1 MFGGDGGAGK
11 EARRARHEEL
21 QRQQRIAQASGE
33 TRQKF
38 RDVFS
43 DDYYAKELAK
53 YQDAYTPDID
63 RQHAKAYQQMQ
74 AALMRA
80 GLFDSSVAAVKGGEA
95 AEAKENAKN
104 EVTQRGLAAMNN
116 RRQDIAAAENTVIGQ
131 LINTADQGAAFENAA
146 QAIRTNSAQT
156 PTPMLGQIFTDLSAG
171 LATQADLERNNQN
184 RYTVMGRLPGWGNP
198 NRYTRNVG
206 G

>member
-1 MFGGDGGAGK
+1 MFGDGGAGR
-11 EARRARHEEL
+11 EARRARNEEL
-21 QRQQRIAQASGE
+21 ARQGRIARASDT

-43 DDYYAKELAK
+43 DDYYAQELAK
-53 YQDAYTPDID
+53 FQAAYQPDIT
-63 RQHAKAYQQMQ
+63 RQHAKAVQQMQ

-80 GLFDSSVAAVKGGEA
+80 GLFDSSVAAQKSGES
-95 AEAKENAKN
+95 AEALANAN
-104 EVTQRGLAAMNN
+104 YEVKQRGLAAQAN
-116 RRQDIAAAENTVIGQ
+116 RKQDVAAAENTVIGQ
-131 LINTADQGAAFENAA
+131 LINTADQQAAFENAA
-146 QAIRTNSAQT
+146 NAIRTNTSPT

-184 RYTVMGRLPGWGNP
+184 RYTVMGRIPGWGNSS
-198 NRYTRNVG
+198 RYTRNVG